1 MTKIDRIK
9 QECRDRIAYCE
20 SQNMQPFELFAAR
33 ALLLVIQ
40 EVESDWEH
48 LPLRYKSEVT
58 LKKLEELYDC

>member
-1 MTKIDRIK
+1 
-9 QECRDRIAYCE
+9 
-20 SQNMQPFELFAAR
+20 MQPFELFAAR